1 MARARTAR
9 MARAR
14 TVQQTEPDLLT
25 PSMPP
30 VPPRFGV
37 VALALVALATG
48 SSPSAARML
57 DLAQAPKS
65 AVAPAAQPTS
75 AAVVEQR
82 ARQAA
87 EQILAAMR
95 DGNAK
100 VRYAQFAPNLQ
111 RMTSPWLV
119 EMHMRRQPKVLRWRI
134 DSVIPGLES
143 STVEAT
149 LQTSAGERSLLMV
162 IDENGLL
169 EGYHF
174 NVADQPAEKVVADFM
189 EAVTNGRFV
198 FASSFLSPEL
208 QEEVSA
214 AGLQRKWQ
222 LLQRRTG
229 NFIKVRR
236 IARSESTADMKLVLV
251 NTQFT
256 RTTDNLFMILD
267 NKNQIV
273 GVDFP
278 TDPQIATPASTQ
290 P

>member
-1 MARARTAR
+1 MAH
-9 MARAR
+9 AR
-14 TVQQTEPDLLT
+14 TVQQTEPDLLS

-30 VPPRFGV
+30 VLPRFGV
-37 VALALVALATG
+37 VALALVALAT
-48 SSPSAARML
+48 SSPLGGARAL
-57 DLAQAPKS
+57 ELAQTPKG
-65 AVAPAAQPTS
+65 AAAPAARPTS
-75 AAVVEQR
+75 AAAVEQR

-87 EQILAAMR
+87 EKILTAVR

-100 VRYAQFAPNLQ
+100 LRYAQFAPDLQ

-119 EMHMRRQPKVLRWRI
+119 EMNMRRQPKVLSWRI
-134 DSVIPGLES
+134 TSVIPGLES

-149 LQTSAGERSLLMV
+149 LQTSAGERLLLMV

-169 EGYHF
+169 AGYHF
-174 NVADQPAEKVVADFM
+174 DVADQPAEKVVADFM
-189 EAVTNGRFV
+189 DALTNGRFV
-198 FASSFLSPEL
+198 LASSFLSQEL

-229 NFIKVRR
+229 NFVKVRR
-236 IARSESTADMKLVLV
+236 IARSENTADMKLLLV

-256 RTTDNLFMILD
+256 RTTDNLFVILD
-267 NKNQIV
+267 NRNQIV
-273 GVDFP
+273 GMDFP
-278 TDPQIATPASTQ
+278 TDPQVASPTGQ

>member
-1 MARARTAR
+1 
-9 MARAR
+9 
-14 TVQQTEPDLLT
+14 
-25 PSMPP
+25 
-30 VPPRFGV
+30 V
-37 VALALVALATG
+37 VALALAALTT
-48 SSPSAARML
+48 SSPLGAARAL
-57 DLAQAPKS
+57 ELTQTPK
-65 AVAPAAQPTS
+65 AAAAPAAQVTS
-75 AAVVEQR
+75 AAAVELR
-82 ARQAA
+82 ARQSA
-87 EQILAAMR
+87 EQILQAMR
-95 DGNAK
+95 DGDAK
-100 VRYAQFAPNLQ
+100 ARYAQFAPNLQ

-119 EMHMRRQPKVLRWRI
+119 EMHMRRQPKVSSWRI
-134 DSVIPGLES
+134 TSVIPGLES

-174 NVADQPAEKVVADFM
+174 DVADQPAEKVVRDFM
-189 EAVTNGRFV
+189 DAITNGRFV

-229 NFIKVRR
+229 NFLKVRR
-236 IARSESTADMKLVLV
+236 IARSESTADMKLLLV

-256 RTTDNLFMILD
+256 RTTDNLFVILD

-278 TDPQIATPASTQ
+278 TDAQIATPASR

>member
-1 MARARTAR
+1 
-9 MARAR
+9 
-14 TVQQTEPDLLT
+14 
-25 PSMPP
+25 MPP
-30 VPPRFGV
+30 VLLRSGV
-37 VALALVALATG
+37 VALALAALATT
-48 SSPSAARML
+48 SPGGGVRAL
-57 DLAQAPKS
+57 ELAQTPA
-65 AVAPAAQPTS
+65 AAPAARPTS
-75 AAVVEQR
+75 AAAVEQR

-87 EQILAAMR
+87 ERILAALR

-100 VRYAQFAPNLQ
+100 ARYAQFSPDLQ

-119 EMHMRRQPKVLRWRI
+119 EMNMRRQPKVLSWRI
-134 DSVIPGLES
+134 TSVIPGLES

-149 LQTSAGERSLLMV
+149 LWTSAGERSLLMV

-169 EGYHF
+169 AGYHF

-189 EAVTNGRFV
+189 DALTNGRYV
-198 FASSFLSPEL
+198 LASSFLSQEL

-229 NFIKVRR
+229 NFLKVRR
-236 IARSESTADMKLVLV
+236 ILRSESTADLKLLLV
-251 NTQFT
+251 NTRFT
-256 RTTDNLFMILD
+256 RTTDNLFVILD
-267 NKNQIV
+267 GNNQIV

-278 TDPQIATPASTQ
+278 LDPQIATPPAQ

>member
-1 MARARTAR
+1 MAGLRTL
-9 MARAR
+9 
-14 TVQQTEPDLLT
+14 QQTEPVVLS

-30 VPPRFGV
+30 VLLRSGV
-37 VALALVALATG
+37 VALALAALAT
-48 SSPSAARML
+48 SSPGGGARAL
-57 DLAQAPKS
+57 ELAQAPAAS
-65 AVAPAAQPTS
+65 PAAAARPMS
-75 AAVVEQR
+75 AAAVEQR

-87 EQILAAMR
+87 ERILTAMR
-95 DGNAK
+95 DGDAK
-100 VRYAQFAPNLQ
+100 LRYSQFAPELQ

-119 EMHMRRQPKVLRWRI
+119 EMNMRRQPKVLRWRI
-134 DSVIPGLES
+134 TTVIPGLES

-169 EGYHF
+169 AGYHF

-189 EAVTNGRFV
+189 EALTNGRFV
-198 FASSFLSPEL
+198 LASSFLSQEL
-208 QEEVSA
+208 QEEISA

-229 NFIKVRR
+229 NFLKVRR
-236 IARSESTADMKLVLV
+236 ILRSESTGDMKLLLV

-256 RTTDNLFMILD
+256 RTTDNLFVILD
-267 NKNQIV
+267 NSNQIV

-278 TDPQIATPASTQ
+278 VDPLVAAPPAQ

>member
-1 MARARTAR
+1 MR
-9 MARAR
+9 
-14 TVQQTEPDLLT
+14 
-25 PSMPP
+25 P
-30 VPPRFGV
+30 VLPRFGV
-37 VALALVALATG
+37 IALALGALASTAPLG
-48 SSPSAARML
+48 AARAL
-57 DLAQAPKS
+57 ELAQTPE
-65 AVAPAAQPTS
+65 AVTAPAARPTS
-75 AAVVEQR
+75 AAAVELR

-87 EQILAAMR
+87 EDILKAMR
-95 DGNAK
+95 DGDAK
-100 VRYAQFAPNLQ
+100 TRYAQFAPDLQ

-119 EMHMRRQPKVLRWRI
+119 EMNMRRQPKVRGWRI
-134 DSVIPGLES
+134 TAVIPGMES

-169 EGYHF
+169 AGYHF
-174 NVADQPAEKVVADFM
+174 NVADQPAEKVVRDFM
-189 EAVTNGRFV
+189 DALTNGRFV
-198 FASSFLSPEL
+198 LASSFLSQEL

-229 NFIKVRR
+229 NFLKVRR
-236 IARSESTADMKLVLV
+236 IARSESTADMKLLLV

-256 RTTDNLFMILD
+256 RTTDNLFVILD

-278 TDPQIATPASTQ
+278 TDARIASPANQ